1 MKPKPIKKL
10 YYSISEVSKLTSLKP
25 YVLRYWET
33 EFSELRPAKNRAGNR
48 IYRLN
53 DIKLIFFIKK
63 LLYQEKFTIEG
74 ARQKIKATLKE
85 NPIQMAIPFNDYTK
99 EEMIADIRRDL
110 QEILDILNDEHE
122 KNNNNE
128 ETETDAKESEEEEQD
143 DQQKID
149 STIIENKN
157 FGA

>member
-10 YYSISEVSKLTSLKP
+10 YYSISEVSKLTSLKA

-53 DIKLIFFIKK
+53 DIKLIFYIKK
-63 LLYQEKFTIEG
+63 LLYEEKFTIEG
-74 ARQKIKATLKE
+74 ARQKLKSVLKE
-85 NPIQMAIPFNDYTK
+85 KPIQMAIPFNDFTK

-110 QEILDILNDEHE
+110 QEILDILNDNLDQPEE
-122 KNNNNE
+122 NAAENTADKSPEEEKTGDQEYKVKNNI
-128 ETETDAKESEEEEQD
+128 SGQ
-143 DQQKID
+143 
-149 STIIENKN
+149 
-157 FGA
+157 